1 MPNDARVGSASG
13 SWDSGAVPPNVRL
26 GPGTVVTGEYAFRRL
41 RTSREPG
48 LVVGRDCHL
57 DQVQFSSGP
66 DGYVE
71 IGDLCVFQNAVV
83 MSEQEIRVGS
93 RVVVG
98 WNTYIADSNFHPL
111 DPLARIEDAVAC
123 SPLGA
128 GRGLER
134 PVLRHAPVVIED
146 DVWIGPACTVL
157 KGVRIGA
164 GAFVEP
170 GSVVTSD
177 LPPRAR
183 ALGNPARPVGR
194 V

>member
-1 MPNDARVGSASG
+1 MRNGTPAEPAAGTWDAG
-13 SWDSGAVPPNVRL
+13 DVPSNVRL
-26 GPGTVVTGEYAFRRL
+26 GEGTVVTGEHAFRRV
-41 RTSREPG
+41 RTSRDPG

-57 DQVQFSSGP
+57 DQVQFSHGP

-71 IGDLCVFQNAVV
+71 IGDLCVFQNAVF
-83 MSEQEIRVGS
+83 MCEQEIRVGH

-98 WNTYIADSNFHPL
+98 WNTYVADSNFHPL
-111 DPLARIEDAVAC
+111 DPLARIEDAIAC
-123 SPLGA
+123 SPLGS
-128 GRGLER
+128 GRGIER
-134 PVLRHAPVVIED
+134 PALRHAPVVIED

-164 GAFVEP
+164 GAFIEP

-177 LPPRAR
+177 IPPRAV
-183 ALGNPARPVGR
+183 ALGNPARLVGR